1 MAVVVR
7 VGTMGLSIPICSGTK
22 KDGQPCK
29 FRGRYDGRCKFH
41 APKELPDCPIC
52 YETILAKDSKVT
64 SCKHEFH
71 SSCLERWTKDHSTCP
86 LCRALVAPKPPTK
99 PQTVHIRPFWFVMNG
114 RTYNFGESVYEV
126 GGN

>member
-1 MAVVVR
+1 MKFFKNSHHKKNCPEHTQVAASIR
-7 VGTMGLSIPICSGTK
+7 VGKMTTPPLPICSGVK

-86 LCRALVAPKPPTK
+86 MCRTLVARK
-99 PQTVHIRPFWFVMNG
+99 PQTIHIGPRLFL
-114 RTYNFGESVYEV
+114 
-126 GGN
+126 